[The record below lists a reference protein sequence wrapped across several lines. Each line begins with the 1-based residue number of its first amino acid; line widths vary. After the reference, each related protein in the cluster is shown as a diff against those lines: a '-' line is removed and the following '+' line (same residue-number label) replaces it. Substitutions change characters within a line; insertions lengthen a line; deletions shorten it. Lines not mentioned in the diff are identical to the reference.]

1 MNTGPSEILPCKG
14 RWQSACQTEGYRAIE
29 SGSPLRLANAS
40 HLPLQG
46 RISILVTANRA

>member
-14 RWQSACQTEGYRAIE
+14 RWQSVGLTEGYRAIE
-29 SGSPLRLANAS
+29 SGSPLRLASAS

-46 RISILVTANRA
+46 RISILVTAPTA